1 MATITKYVEVG
12 KEIVIEL
19 DTEDVSEAF
28 GSLDGDEKLECIK
41 EHFSFDE
48 DSMFSLVNEML
59 NEGEYDA
66 LINLMIDGLNNED
79 RLIEILQ
86 DCENVSAEVIKRLLD
101 EDEDLYK
108 SVIGSDT
115 KEERKSTTRET
126 TLPAEIANL
135 SQAQLN
141 ALVTIAREK
150 GIID

>member
-12 KEIVIEL
+12 KEIDIEL

-101 EDEDLYK
+101 EDDDLYHY
-108 SVIGSDT
+108 VIGNDT
-115 KEERKSTTRET
+115 KEERKSTTHIPSS
-126 TLPAEIANL
+126 PAPA
-135 SQAQLN
+135 
-141 ALVTIAREK
+141 
-150 GIID
+150 